1 MDSPWWL
8 GLLGMGR
15 PRPRPKNSGVRVC
28 VHVCACV
35 GVTQGAIRGQRSI
48 TTRGL
53 ELS

>member
-15 PRPRPKNSGVRVC
+15 PRSKNGGVRVC
-28 VHVCACV
+28 VHTCPCV
-35 GVTQGAIRGQRSI
+35 GVTQGAIRGQRSF